1 MALETQC
8 PLLSLHPAGVLG
20 LVSLLALLAHAS
32 SGSWRL
38 WASVL
43 LSHPT
48 DHEPF
53 RGALVAEVAGAV
65 GGRRA
70 GVLEGSPPQLG
81 WAPVCVSSQSV
92 VRICCIRS
100 FGHFVARLQG
110 SILQF
115 SSEVGIFVS
124 TAQSEQESL
133 LQQAQAQFRMVSQPR
148 PRSPLLPVGSRRNQR
163 RASNCWWPL
172 TEEGGAWGWGN

>member
-1 MALETQC
+1 M
-8 PLLSLHPAGVLG
+8 LLSPTPQTLSLSKGHLLLG
-20 LVSLLALLAHAS
+20 WLAQ
-32 SGSWRL
+32 
-38 WASVL
+38 
-43 LSHPT
+43 
-48 DHEPF
+48 E
-53 RGALVAEVAGAV
+53 

-70 GVLEGSPPQLG
+70 GALEGSPAQLG
-81 WAPVCVSSQSV
+81 RAPVCPSQSV

-133 LQQAQAQFRMVSQPR
+133 LQQAQAQFRMVSP
-148 PRSPLLPVGSRRNQR
+148 PAPAGLTEKPEK
-163 RASNCWWPL
+163 ASNWWPS
-172 TEEGGAWGWGN
+172 TGECGAWGWGDRA